1 MKPDIFGETI
11 INLNNHPA
19 ISCGELNEIVEFLHK
34 KSIFDSG
41 AAGDIYRSLALR
53 LEQDIVDEDV
63 YIYRNY
69 VREKIRYQNEKARLK
84 ML

>member
-1 MKPDIFGETI
+1 MKTDLFAETI
-11 INLNNHPA
+11 INLDNYPS
-19 ISCGELNEIVEFLHK
+19 ISCGELYDIVEFLHK
-34 KSIFDSG
+34 KSIFDCG

-53 LEQDIVDEDV
+53 LEQDIVEEDV

-69 VREKIRYQNEKARLK
+69 VREKVRYQNEKARLK